1 MKFLYLLLFFLLA
14 QLIYAD
20 NSNKEYALSNQQEKR
35 YNSLIDE
42 IRCPICQG
50 QSIGGSNSE
59 LAKDLRNKVIELIIK
74 GNSDDQIRQFMI
86 DRYGD
91 FVSFKPPVNK
101 ITYLLWFAPFIFLI
115 FAITLFVRSVKK
127 SKFLNKL

>member
-42 IRCPICQG
+42 IRCPVCQG

-115 FAITLFVRSVKK
+115 FAIILFVRSVKK
-127 SKFLNKL
+127 SK